1 MNCDECL
8 DMILEA
14 DPATLAG
21 RGEGGLAEHL
31 RSCLTCR
38 RRAAAIVRDTRM
50 LAAVVERRRPAW
62 RGPAAVAGLAAA
74 ALLLAIGLQE
84 RRHAPS
90 QTATAPVQRTS
101 RGAPAVRPTDTPSRL
116 AAAPSEPSAST
127 PVAAPVRPPRAPRR
141 PIRAVAYQ
149 PTAFVATPIQVTAEA
164 SEPAPMVSVRP
175 PAGRRAAVFRTPS
188 PGVTI
193 VWLY

>member
-1 MNCDECL
+1 MNCDECR
-8 DMILEA
+8 DIMLEA
-14 DPATLAG
+14 DPATLTG

-38 RRAAAIVRDTRM
+38 RSAAAIVRDTRM
-50 LAAVVERRRPAW
+50 LAGVVERRRRAW
-62 RGPAAVAGLAAA
+62 RGPAVVAGLAAA
-74 ALLLAIGLQE
+74 ALLLGIGLQG

-90 QTATAPVQRTS
+90 QTAAAPVQRATGS
-101 RGAPAVRPTDTPSRL
+101 APAVRPVDTSSRF
-116 AAAPSEPSAST
+116 AVAPSERAAST
-127 PVAAPVRPPRAPRR
+127 RAPAPVRPPRAPRR

-149 PTAFVATPIQVTAEA
+149 PTPFVATPIQVTAEA
-164 SEPAPMVSVRP
+164 SEPMPMVSVRP